1 MEHKYMTSNRCEYPV
16 LKEHAQHMRKEP
28 TEAESILWQYLNS
41 KHLGIKFRRQH
52 IIDSYIVDFVCLSK
66 KLVIEVDGKYH
77 DKTEQKA
84 LDEQRHHRLRELGFT
99 IIRFTNEQVM
109 CDIENTILSIKNH
122 LQNAN

>member
-1 MEHKYMTSNRCEYPV
+1 
-16 LKEHAQHMRKEP
+16 MRVSGFK
-28 TEAESILWQYLNS
+28 
-41 KHLGIKFRRQH
+41 GIKFRRQH

-77 DKTEQKA
+77 DKTEQKE
-84 LDEQRHHRLRELGFT
+84 LDEQRRHRLRELGFT